1 MDNRELEGQIA
12 LVTGGGRGIGRSIA
26 MAFAN
31 AGAEVILVARTKTQ
45 LEHTRKEIKKTEGK
59 APKGAKAAEEE
70 CTKEA
75 LLRS

>member
-45 LEHTRKEIKKTEGK
+45 LEHTRKEINKT
-59 APKGAKAAEEE
+59 
-70 CTKEA
+70 
-75 LLRS
+75 